1 MAMSTGNTVAASA
14 MGMPE
19 REELEDLLIRL
30 MHYKVSTTILR
41 TLLDDD
47 DYQKCCHILAN
58 KYGLSL
64 CSIFR

>member
-1 MAMSTGNTVAASA
+1 MAMSTENTAAVSA
-14 MGMPE
+14 MGMHE
-19 REELEDLLIRL
+19 RKELEDLLIRL

-41 TLLDDD
+41 SLLDDD

>member
-1 MAMSTGNTVAASA
+1 
-14 MGMPE
+14 MPE

-41 TLLDDD
+41 SLLVDD
-47 DYQKCCHILAN
+47 DYNKCCHILAN

>member
-1 MAMSTGNTVAASA
+1 MAMSTENTAAVSA

-19 REELEDLLIRL
+19 RKQLESLILRL
-30 MHYKVSTTILR
+30 MHYKVSITVLR
-41 TLLDDD
+41 SLLDDA
-47 DYQKCCHILAN
+47 DYEKCCHILAN

>member
-1 MAMSTGNTVAASA
+1 MAISTESTAAVSA

-19 REELEDLLIRL
+19 RKQLEDLLIRL

-41 TLLDDD
+41 SLLDDD

-58 KYGLSL
+58 KYSLSL

>member
-1 MAMSTGNTVAASA
+1 MAMSTGNTAAVSA

-19 REELEDLLIRL
+19 RKQLEDLLIRL
-30 MHYKVSTTILR
+30 MHYKVSITVLR
-41 TLLDDD
+41 SLLDDA
-47 DYQKCCHILAN
+47 DYEKCCHILAN